1 MKNKILFGAM
11 LLSFCTFSLQ
21 SNAQI
26 KVASTGKVGVC
37 IADTVEPL
45 SKLTIG
51 NQGSTQWGISIDMS
65 NPSDNPVDEWNNIHS
80 VVRAQYDLPTW
91 HYSVIAITQ
100 GLSDADRLTG
110 LKAVAY
116 KTEGDRDSGRSH
128 GVIGTAGM
136 ATDGWNYGV
145 TGNLTGN
152 STKGTGIYGCIYDGL
167 DSYIEGRYAGYFYG
181 QTKVNGDFYATTVT
195 TTSDARLKTNIAG
208 IDTKNLH
215 KIQALRP
222 IQFTWQQVE
231 DMHDTDTATVKRMYF
246 PEDIEYDRTH
256 YGFLAQDVQKLFP
269 ELVHEDGDG
278 YLSVTYMELI
288 PLLVQAIQDLSA
300 EVEELKASKYAKSP
314 AFTANRPSEDALQAI
329 LYQNQPNPFSAE
341 TQIGYQLPQ
350 TTRSATL
357 YIYTMNGSQLAEYP
371 ITTFGEGH
379 VVVSAGTLEAG
390 MYLYSLIADGQVIDT
405 KRMILTK

>member
-26 KVASTGKVGVC
+26 KVANTGKVGICV
-37 IADTVEPL
+37 ADSVEPL

-51 NQGSTQWGISIDMS
+51 NQGSTQRGFSVEMS
-65 NPSDNPVDEWNNIHS
+65 NPSDNQQNEWYNMYSYLHAYSNSPNWNYAFFSRAEGNI
-80 VVRAQYDLPTW
+80 Y
-91 HYSVIAITQ
+91 
-100 GLSDADRLTG
+100 ADRLIAIEG
-110 LKAVAY
+110 NAK
-116 KTEGDRDSGRSH
+116 KTSTAMSGGRSY

-136 ATDGWNYGV
+136 ATQGWNYGV
-145 TGNLTGN
+145 LGNIVN
-152 STKGTGIYGCIYDGL
+152 STNKGAGIYGCLTPGSESYVNGL
-167 DSYIEGRYAGYFYG
+167 YAGYFNG

-300 EVEELKASKYAKSP
+300 EVEELKKQV
-314 AFTANRPSEDALQAI
+314 N
-329 LYQNQPNPFSAE
+329 NQ
-341 TQIGYQLPQ
+341 
-350 TTRSATL
+350 
-357 YIYTMNGSQLAEYP
+357 
-371 ITTFGEGH
+371 
-379 VVVSAGTLEAG
+379 
-390 MYLYSLIADGQVIDT
+390 T
-405 KRMILTK
+405 K